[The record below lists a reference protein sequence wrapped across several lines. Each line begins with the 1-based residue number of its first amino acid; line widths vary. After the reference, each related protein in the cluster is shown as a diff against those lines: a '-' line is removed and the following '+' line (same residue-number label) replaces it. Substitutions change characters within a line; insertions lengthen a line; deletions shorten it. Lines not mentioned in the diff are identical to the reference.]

1 MRIEHV
7 ALNVPDPVAMA
18 EWYVEHLGMKVARES
33 GPPVFG
39 RFLADSSGSVLVE
52 IYRNEKA
59 PVPDYAAMDPLV
71 LHLAF
76 KAGDIRAERDRLVA
90 AGAVVVTDVPEQPT
104 PGEEKLED
112 EVVMLRDPWGVPLQ
126 LVRRAEPMI

>member
-18 EWYVEHLGMKVARES
+18 EWYVRHLGMKIVRES
-33 GPPVFG
+33 GAPVYG

-59 PVPDYAAMDPLV
+59 PVPEYASTDPLV

-76 KAGDIRAERDRLVA
+76 KADDIRAERDRLVA
-90 AGAVVVTDVPEQPT
+90 AGAKLVEDVPEKPST
-104 PGEEKLED
+104 GED

-126 LVRRAEPMI
+126 LVKRAEEMI